1 MAMMQTPKPGYS
13 LENKNLSIKSETVY
27 VTGHIN
33 PDTDS
38 IASAMGYAW
47 LLRQRDGI
55 NAIASRAGA
64 VNPQTS
70 WILKR
75 LELDPPLLLTDASPR
90 FESVMRQLD
99 TVLPDATLGEAWSLA
114 SRTGGLAP
122 VVTEEGKPFGMING
136 LSLFNFFREV
146 VGPRLDMS
154 DQRIVDIMSASC
166 KEAADTDVPKFP
178 VNAHIRDSLN
188 RILREEHNDFFIV
201 DETGHYVG
209 VCHQRGVLNPPRLKI
224 ILVDHNEPRQAI
236 AALEEAEL
244 LEILDHHRLG
254 NPHTH
259 QPIKFTVDTVGSTS
273 TLVSEITA
281 EAGLSMPPALAGMLL
296 SGLLADTLILS
307 SPTTTNRDKLAADR
321 LSRWAFVGSGPLRG
335 ETIQSYGM
343 QVLSAGA
350 GLANKDPNDIVSTD
364 IKPYEAGGFK
374 FAVAQAEVTD
384 LLQIREHLSALQ
396 IALNELRE
404 KRGYDFTILL
414 VTDVVRGSSRLFI
427 SNPAPPILDELPFPP
442 LNDGTRDAP
451 GVVSR
456 KKQLLPA
463 VLGLLEK

>member
-1 MAMMQTPKPGYS
+1 MSTRTEA
-13 LENKNLSIKSETVY
+13 IY

-38 IASAMGYAW
+38 IAAAMGYAW
-47 LLRQRDGI
+47 LLRQRD
-55 NAIASRAGA
+55 NLDAIASRAGA
-64 VNPQTS
+64 VNMQTA

-75 LELDPPLLLTDASPR
+75 LELEAPLLLTDASPR
-90 FESVMRQLD
+90 FESVTRQLD
-99 TVLPDATLGEAWSLA
+99 TVLPETSLSEAWSLA

-122 VVTEEGKPFGMING
+122 VVSEDGKPYGMING
-136 LSLFNFFREV
+136 LSMFNFFQQFI
-146 VGPRLDMS
+146 GPRLDMS
-154 DQRIVDIMSASC
+154 DQRVADIMNTPSR
-166 KEAADTDVPKFP
+166 EAADVDVPRFQL
-178 VNAHIRDSLN
+178 NAHIRDSLN
-188 RILREEHNDFFIV
+188 RILREEHNDFFVV
-201 DETGHYVG
+201 DDGGHYQG

-224 ILVDHNEPRQAI
+224 VLVDHNEPRQAI
-236 AALEEAEL
+236 AALDEAEL

-259 QPIKFTVDTVGSTS
+259 QPIKFTVDIVGSTS
-273 TLVSEITA
+273 TLVSELTA

-296 SGLLADTLILS
+296 SGLLADTLILT
-307 SPTTTNRDKLAADR
+307 SPTTTPRDKQAADR
-321 LSRWAFVGSGPLRG
+321 LARWAFVGNGPLKG
-335 ETIQSYGM
+335 ETIQSFGM
-343 QVLSAGA
+343 AVIAAGA
-350 GLANKDPNDIVSTD
+350 GLSNRDPNEVVSTD

-384 LLQIREHLSALQ
+384 LLQIREHQAALQ
-396 IALNELRE
+396 TALDDLRE
-404 KRGYDFTILL
+404 KRALDFTILL

-427 SNPAPPILDELPFPP
+427 SNPPPPVLDELPFPP
-442 LNDGTRDAP
+442 LSDGTRDAP